1 MHPSHEIAKLR
12 RLEMNLLYPRTIPFA
27 TVRLINPAA
36 LGGYPTVAPSP
47 SPSPLGYHSKEWNAG
62 SGEDNTDSTPHF
74 GVVIISRKEAEA
86 MRLNYIHASKIHR
99 QAKGGGRR
107 GSPRLVIAL
116 LTAALLFPLVPT
128 ICRADAAWGPNN
140 KYVVVSSGGGGSL
153 YKVNVDG
160 SGSSRIVGTDSG
172 VSPSLSPDGRYIL
185 YDMPVT
191 GNSLVSSKL
200 MLLDSV
206 TGKAI
211 AIGQNVTVPF
221 AWRDDSSRFAGMQQ
235 GLTQFSAWFYLLSAK
250 GVTLKVKFPPAV
262 TIFDRAIWL
271 PHTDNI
277 AYLAGVQP
285 PVNSAPG
292 TPPMTDVY
300 TVEYGVVNKIST
312 SGDVLGL
319 GMTPDGKNLLWA
331 RRGKNLRY
339 ILLTLYEF
347 NLDKRT
353 IQRLPFEEEV
363 SGINSPRRA
372 PNSIGAV
379 SFSPDGKRLAVEC
392 FFNMPTNAGGN
403 PTGNLNT
410 NSPKSIAGNGQG
422 TQGAQNVQTP
432 NPSGSVT
439 QSGVISAVYII
450 SIDGT
455 QSTKVISKV
464 NETFSFAWSHNSDM
478 LAIKGKSTSGN
489 DTELWVCSADGS
501 NLRTLLSS
509 KTPSNQ

>member
-1 MHPSHEIAKLR
+1 
-12 RLEMNLLYPRTIPFA
+12 
-27 TVRLINPAA
+27 
-36 LGGYPTVAPSP
+36 
-47 SPSPLGYHSKEWNAG
+47 
-62 SGEDNTDSTPHF
+62 
-74 GVVIISRKEAEA
+74 
-86 MRLNYIHASKIHR
+86 MRQYYIHASKILK

-107 GSPRLVIAL
+107 GSPCIIMAL
-116 LTAALLFPLVPT
+116 LTAAILLPFVPSL
-128 ICRADAAWGPNN
+128 CRADAAWGPND
-140 KYVVVSSGGGGSL
+140 KYVVVSSGAGGSL

-160 SGSSRIVGTDSG
+160 SGSSRIVGTDAG
-172 VSPSLSPDGRYIL
+172 VTPSISPNGRYIL
-185 YDMPVT
+185 CDIPVN

-200 MLLDSV
+200 ILLDSV
-206 TGKAI
+206 TGKAVN
-211 AIGQNVTVPF
+211 IGQNVTAPF

-300 TVEYGVVNKIST
+300 TVEYGVVNKISS

-319 GMTPDGKNLLWA
+319 GLTPDGKNLLWA

-353 IQRLPFEEEV
+353 VQRLPFEEEV

-392 FFNMPTNAGGN
+392 FFNMPTSTGGN
-403 PTGNLNT
+403 SAGNSHTGNQT
-410 NSPKSIAGNGQG
+410 SAVGNGQN
-422 TQGAQNVQTP
+422 TPGAP
-432 NPSGSVT
+432 NASSSSVGAPA
-439 QSGVISAVYII
+439 SLSNVISAVYII
-450 SIDGT
+450 TIDGK
-455 QSTKVISKV
+455 QATKVISKN
-464 NETFSFAWSHNSDM
+464 NENFTLSWSHTGGE
-478 LAIKGKSTSGN
+478 LAITGNSMSGN
-489 DTELWVCSADGS
+489 ERGLWVCNADGS
-501 NLRTLLSS
+501 NLRTLLSTN
-509 KTPSNQ
+509 TPTNQ